1 CTRIWCP
8 RDLRSGCNWF
18 DVW

>member
-8 RDLRSGCNWF
+8 RDLTSGCNWF